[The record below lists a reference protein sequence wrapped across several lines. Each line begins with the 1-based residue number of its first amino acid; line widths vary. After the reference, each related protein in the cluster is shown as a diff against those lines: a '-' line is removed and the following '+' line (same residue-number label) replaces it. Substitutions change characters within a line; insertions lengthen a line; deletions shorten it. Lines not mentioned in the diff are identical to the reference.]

1 MNLRGG
7 GSNHRDQ
14 HGKGDRLVDSQAD
27 GQHFVSLG
35 EHSDHH
41 KVLSDELRCRT
52 PISAGDGVAPAVN
65 ASRFAAISWSQ
76 ERQTTMDDRFDDK
89 RRGGAYGLFIG
100 DALAMPVHWYYN
112 RHRLATDYGRVTD
125 YLAPRNPH
133 PTVFCGAPAMSPP
146 ILWVRSCMLKPG
158 IGASGRSTT
167 TSF

>member
-52 PISAGDGVAPAVN
+52 PISAGRRCCTGC
-65 ASRFAAISWSQ
+65 
-76 ERQTTMDDRFDDK
+76 ERLSF
-89 RRGGAYGLFIG
+89 
-100 DALAMPVHWYYN
+100 
-112 RHRLATDYGRVTD
+112 RVDQLVTGEAD
-125 YLAPRNPH
+125 NH
-133 PTVFCGAPAMSPP
+133 G
-146 ILWVRSCMLKPG
+146 
-158 IGASGRSTT
+158 
-167 TSF
+167 